1 MDSVAT
7 AHGCLPGVTRWTSP
21 PLPWGVHLID
31 QTVSSA
37 GPPVITM
44 KSGVWNPPSG
54 LGWFAERQELE
65 IFTYAL
71 ARLRRNRQDLAA
83 CHRCGTTVI
92 SRSAA
97 IRSSSGGCVLKSEER
112 VSEPNMGLTIHRAE
126 VVGDIAV
133 VGMRLLYAPSFC
145 KALMSP

>member
-7 AHGCLPGVTRWTSP
+7 AHSCLPRVTCWTSP

-31 QTVSSA
+31 QTVSRA

-44 KSGVWNPPSG
+44 KSGVWNPQVVLGSLPSVRN
-54 LGWFAERQELE
+54 LKSLPTHWRDCAE
-65 IFTYAL
+65 IG
-71 ARLRRNRQDLAA
+71 QDLAA